1 MQSTNEELEASK
13 EELQSVNE
21 ELQTVNAELNGKID
35 ALDRAHSDLR
45 NLFDSTDVATV
56 FLDKQL
62 EIRSFTPAVSKIFN
76 ILATD
81 RGRPI
86 TDLSSRLDL
95 AGFSEDIAQV
105 FAYGERIERRV
116 EDNDQNSHYLVRLA
130 PYRDGSHKIE
140 GVVVTFI
147 DVTTLTRSEATQ
159 KMLIG
164 ELQHR
169 TRNLLSI
176 VQSISEQTLGKGG
189 TLDGLRTRLAA
200 LGRVQSLLGGAMDES
215 VDLEDIVR
223 LELQATGA
231 VEDRI
236 SVAGPAVQLG
246 FDLVQTFGLAL
257 HELATNAVK
266 YGALGNETGH
276 LSVIWAISYDEQNT
290 QVLTLR
296 WQESGLKNVMV
307 PIRRGFGLT
316 LIEKALKF
324 TLHAHV
330 EVKFSPCGL
339 CCDVVIPLPPRTIEV
354 AKPEP

>member
-1 MQSTNEELEASK
+1 
-13 EELQSVNE
+13 
-21 ELQTVNAELNGKID
+21 
-35 ALDRAHSDLR
+35 
-45 NLFDSTDVATV
+45 
-56 FLDKQL
+56 
-62 EIRSFTPAVSKIFN
+62 
-76 ILATD
+76 
-81 RGRPI
+81 
-86 TDLSSRLDL
+86 
-95 AGFSEDIAQV
+95 
-105 FAYGERIERRV
+105 
-116 EDNDQNSHYLVRLA
+116 
-130 PYRDGSHKIE
+130 
-140 GVVVTFI
+140 
-147 DVTTLTRSEATQ
+147 
-159 KMLIG
+159 MLIG

-176 VQSISEQTLGKGG
+176 VQSISEQTLGKGNAG
-189 TLDGLRTRLAA
+189 WFANPVGSPWSGAEPA
-200 LGRVQSLLGGAMDES
+200 GGAMDES